1 MAWPSHPRYRGRAEW
16 FLRKTSRLWEGTVMG
31 LVIDIVLFVAGMAG
45 GMLVVSYASR
55 RVWGTCRR
63 GVRIRNGT
71 VPDGT
76 WNDIAPSR
84 TDIGPPSRG
93 LDGRRSSRA
102 SSDVFHR

>member
-1 MAWPSHPRYRGRAEW
+1 
-16 FLRKTSRLWEGTVMG
+16 MG

-45 GMLVVSYASR
+45 GMLVVSLCVAARMGDMQAR
-55 RVWGTCRR
+55 RLHSEQDRAGR
-63 GVRIRNGT
+63 
-71 VPDGT
+71 D